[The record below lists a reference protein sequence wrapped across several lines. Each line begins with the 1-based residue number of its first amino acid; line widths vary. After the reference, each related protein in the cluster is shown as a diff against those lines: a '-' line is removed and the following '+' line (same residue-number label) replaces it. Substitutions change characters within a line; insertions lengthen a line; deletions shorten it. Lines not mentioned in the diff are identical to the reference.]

1 MGASGTG
8 EDGVNSLQRQSCT
21 DYSKNWTKHIM
32 NNYLRTAK
40 TKQ

>member
-21 DYSKNWTKHIM
+21 DYSKNWTKH
-32 NNYLRTAK
+32 NEQLPEDCKN
-40 TKQ
+40 